1 MPRRLLKKILPNRHS
16 LAQRWYLHPFRAL
29 MHQPAYW
36 TVHRRSVVR
45 AVAIGL
51 FICFIPLPV
60 HLLVAPL
67 IALLWRA
74 NLPLTLATVLLM
86 NPLTFAPAYLGA
98 YWVGSQLTGEP
109 LIALQFE
116 PTWEWV
122 DTQLR
127 TIWKP
132 FLLGCLVSGS
142 AAALLGYAMVSLWW
156 RAAVTYRYQRR
167 PARLRARNRAIEQN
181 SAVER

>member
-1 MPRRLLKKILPNRHS
+1 MPRRLLKKILPDRHS

-51 FICFIPLPV
+51 FVCFIPLPV
-60 HLLVAPL
+60 HFLLAPLVA
-67 IALLWRA
+67 LLGRA

-86 NPLTFAPAYLGA
+86 NPLTFAPAYFGA

-109 LIALQFE
+109 LIALHFE

-127 TIWKP
+127 VIWKP
-132 FLLGCLVSGS
+132 FLLGCLVIGS
-142 AAALLGYAMVSLWW
+142 TAALLGYYTVSLWW
-156 RAAVTYRYQRR
+156 RAAVTHRYQRR
-167 PARLRARNRAIEQN
+167 PAKLRARNGAIEEN
-181 SAVER
+181 SGFER